1 MSLEFIIPIAT
12 VVILIL
18 SFAWLIKVVQSTVKT
33 ALIIVAI
40 LILLQIGFGINSD
53 QIIEQAI
60 QLLKQI
66 QDFIINK
73 LN

>member
-18 SFAWLIKVVQSTVKT
+18 LFAWLIKVVQSTVKT